1 MQQSDVSG
9 IELIARVAGA
19 IVEQVET
26 VMPGKVVS
34 YDASEETPRATVQ
47 LSIKGHRFSETD
59 NDIIETYEMGLVN
72 GPVVHF
78 GGAGNA
84 VYTPLVA
91 GDDVLVLTASRD
103 IDNAVGGATL
113 PAEPA
118 TTRRH
123 HVMDAFIL
131 PAPWLGVGSALR
143 TSSTAGA
150 MVLSGVIQLGAGAA
164 AQSLTTTP
172 KVLDRLNAI
181 ELAHNSGVNP
191 TTGVPVTPLTL
202 TVTGDL
208 EADPSIKVKV

>member
-34 YDASEETPRATVQ
+34 YDASEEIPRATVQ

>member
-172 KVLDRLNAI
+172 KVLARLRAI
-181 ELAHNSGVNP
+181 ETAHNNGVNP
-191 TTGVPVTPLTL
+191 TTGVPLTPLTL

>member
-91 GDDVLVLTASRD
+91 GDDVLVLTVSRD

-164 AQSLTTTP
+164 AEALTTTP
-172 KVLDRLNAI
+172 KVLARLNAI
-181 ELAHNSGVNP
+181 EAAHNSGVNL
-191 TTGVPVTPLTL
+191 TTGLPVTSLVP
-202 TVTGDL
+202 TVPNDL
-208 EADPSIKVKV
+208 QADPSIKVKV